1 MKIGFHTLVNG
12 LRMVHAQVPDTQMTA
27 LDITYDVGARN
38 EDPDHTGWA
47 HLLEHLMFEGTPR
60 IPDYD
65 ARVQMAC
72 GEDNAFTNNDFTS
85 FYITVPSVNSETAFM
100 LEADRMA
107 GITLDERSV
116 QIQKQVVIEEFK
128 QRDLGQPYG
137 DIQHLIRPLAYRVH
151 PYRWPTIGITPEH
164 IERATPEAIRTFYN
178 TWYRPSNAVLAVT
191 GALSFEEAVTLTEKY
206 FGVLKDPVDR
216 PCSPLPIEPVQ
227 QRQRRKTVVR
237 DVPMDMLVMAFHMG
251 DRNSKDFYAC
261 DVITDLLSNGHSS
274 RLNQRLVKEQK
285 MFNSIDAYI
294 SGSADP
300 GLLQIAGRLNPGVTL
315 PDAEAAV
322 WTELDKLKRIPVEI
336 AELDKV
342 RNRHESEQ
350 VFGQISYLNTAIS
363 LAQLT
368 LFDTTPEQEIA
379 RYRAVSAE
387 EVLFTARHILTKKN
401 SSVLWYRARA
411 KAGCAGNDR
420 VIEFGLKG

>member
-1 MKIGFHTLVNG
+1 MKIGYHTLANG
-12 LRMVHAQVPDTQMTA
+12 LRMVHTQSPDTQMTA
-27 LDITYDVGARN
+27 LDVLYNVGARN
-38 EDPDHTGWA
+38 ENPEHTGWA

-65 ARVQMAC
+65 TRVQMAS

-116 QIQKQVVIEEFK
+116 QVQKQVVIEEFK
-128 QRDLGQPYG
+128 QRDLGRPYG
-137 DIQHLIRPLAYRVH
+137 DIQHLIRALAFRVH

-164 IERATPEAIRTFYN
+164 IERATPETLRDFYQR
-178 TWYRPSNAVLAVT
+178 WYRPSNAVLAVT
-191 GALSFEEAVTLTEKY
+191 GALSFDEAVALTEKY
-206 FGVLKDPVDR
+206 FGVLQNPTDISCP
-216 PCSPLPIEPVQ
+216 PLPVEPVQ

-251 DRNSKDFYAC
+251 GRDSADFYAC

-274 RLNQRLVKEQK
+274 RLNQRLVKQQK
-285 MFNSIDAYI
+285 LFNSIDAYI
-294 SGSADP
+294 SGSIDP
-300 GLLQIAGRLNPGVTL
+300 GLLHVIGRLNPGVSL
-315 PDAEAAV
+315 HDAEAAV
-322 WTELDKLKRIPVEI
+322 WEQLEQLKQIPASE

-342 RNRHESEQ
+342 RNRYESER

-368 LFDTTPEQEIA
+368 LLDTTPEKEIA
-379 RYRAVSAE
+379 DYRAVTAT
-387 EVLFTARHILTKKN
+387 EVQATARRILTKKN
-401 SSVLWYRARA
+401 SNVIYYKA
-411 KAGCAGNDR
+411 KTT
-420 VIEFGLKG
+420 K

>member
-1 MKIGFHTLVNG
+1 MKTGHHTLSNG
-12 LRMVHAQVPDTQMTA
+12 LRMVHAQLPDTQMTA
-27 LDITYDVGARN
+27 LVVLYNVGARN
-38 EDPDHTGWA
+38 EDPEHTGWA

-65 ARVQMAC
+65 TRVQMAC

-85 FYITVPSVNSETAFM
+85 FYITVPKVNSETAFM
-100 LEADRMA
+100 LEADRMM

-128 QRDLGQPYG
+128 QRNLGQPYG
-137 DIQHLIRPLAYRVH
+137 DIRHLIRALAYRVH
-151 PYRWPTIGITPEH
+151 PYRWPTIGLTPRH
-164 IERATPEAIRTFYN
+164 IERATPEAIRTFYK

-191 GALSFEEAVTLTEKY
+191 GALTFEEAVALTEQY
-206 FGVLKDPVDR
+206 FGVIENPTELPST
-216 PCSPLPIEPVQ
+216 PPLPVEPVQ

-251 DRNSKDFYAC
+251 DRFSNDFYAC

-285 MFNSIDAYI
+285 IFNSIDAYI

-300 GLLQIAGRLNPGVTL
+300 GLLHIIGRLNPGVFL
-315 PDAEAAV
+315 SDAEATV
-322 WTELDKLKRIPVEI
+322 WSELEMLRTIPVGA
-336 AELDKV
+336 AELEKV
-342 RNRHESEQ
+342 RNRFESERI
-350 VFGQISYLNTAIS
+350 FGQISYLNIAIR

-368 LFDTTPEQEIA
+368 LFNTTPEQEITS
-379 RYRAVSAE
+379 YRSVTAE
-387 EVLFTARHILTKKN
+387 EVQATARRILTKKN
-401 SSVLWYRARA
+401 SNIIYYRA
-411 KAGCAGNDR
+411 
-420 VIEFGLKG
+420 V

>member
-1 MKIGFHTLVNG
+1 MKIGHHTLANG

-27 LDITYDVGARN
+27 LDVLYNVGARN
-38 EDPDHTGWA
+38 EDPEHTGWA

-65 ARVQMAC
+65 TQVQMAC

-137 DIQHLIRPLAYRVH
+137 DIQHILRALAFRVH

-164 IERATPEAIRTFYN
+164 IERATPEAIRAFYK

-191 GALSFEEAVTLTEKY
+191 GALSFDEAVALAEKY
-206 FGVLKDPVDR
+206 FGPIENPAVMPT
-216 PCSPLPIEPVQ
+216 SPLPVEPIQ

-237 DVPMDMLVMAFHMG
+237 DVPMDMLVMVFHMG
-251 DRNSKDFYAC
+251 DRFSSDFYAC

-285 MFNSIDAYI
+285 IFNSIDAYI

-300 GLLQIAGRLNPGVTL
+300 GLLHIIGRLNPGISL
-315 PDAEAAV
+315 SDAEAAV
-322 WTELDKLKRIPVEI
+322 WVELNKLKITLVDD

-342 RNRHESEQ
+342 RNRYESER

-379 RYRAVSAE
+379 TYRSVTAE
-387 EVLFTARHILTKKN
+387 EVQQTARRIFTKKN
-401 SSVLWYRARA
+401 SSVVWYRA
-411 KAGCAGNDR
+411 
-420 VIEFGLKG
+420 KGGKG

>member
-1 MKIGFHTLVNG
+1 MKISFHTLANG

-27 LDITYDVGARN
+27 LNVLYNVGARN
-38 EDPDHTGWA
+38 EDPEHTGWA

-65 ARVQMAC
+65 TQVQMAC

-85 FYITVPSVNSETAFM
+85 FYITVPCVNSETAFR

-137 DIQHLIRPLAYRVH
+137 DVQHLIRPLAFRVH

-164 IERATPEAIRTFYN
+164 IERATPEAIRAFYH

-191 GALSFEEAVTLTEKY
+191 GALSFDEAVALTEQY
-206 FGVLKDPVDR
+206 FGVLDNPT
-216 PCSPLPIEPVQ
+216 PLPCPPLPVEPVQ
-227 QRQRRKTVVR
+227 QRQRRRRVVR

-251 DRNSKDFYAC
+251 DRFSPDFFAC

-274 RLNQRLVKEQK
+274 RLNQQLVKQQK
-285 MFNSIDAYI
+285 IFNNIDAYI
-294 SGSADP
+294 SGSIDP
-300 GLLQIAGRLNPGVTL
+300 GLLYIIGRLNPGITL
-315 PDAEAAV
+315 PQAEAAV
-322 WTELDKLKRIPVEI
+322 WAELQKLKTTLVSLD
-336 AELDKV
+336 ELNKV

-363 LAQLT
+363 LSQLT
-368 LFDTTPEQEIA
+368 LFDTTPEQDIA
-379 RYRAVSAE
+379 HYRAVSPA
-387 EVLFTARHILTKKN
+387 EVLSTARRILTKKN
-401 SSVLWYRARA
+401 SSVLYYQ
-411 KAGCAGNDR
+411 AGKPVG
-420 VIEFGLKG
+420 